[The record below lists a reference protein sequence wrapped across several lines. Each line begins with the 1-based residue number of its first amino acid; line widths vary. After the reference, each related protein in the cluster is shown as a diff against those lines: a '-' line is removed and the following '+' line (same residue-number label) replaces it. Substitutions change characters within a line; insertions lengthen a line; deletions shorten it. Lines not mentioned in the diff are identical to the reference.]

1 MAQTQLNL
9 CVSLKIIHSLLLAK
23 VVESFLLLIIK
34 QFMFVEIISFVFF
47 FTAIAM
53 LLHVILAYIMYAKTI
68 LKHSTKLFNERLK
81 VIAALI
87 IIFIVILTIKS
98 FTNGTELNA
107 ISDIMNGIVIGFL
120 VNNIYRKYL

>member
-1 MAQTQLNL
+1 M
-9 CVSLKIIHSLLLAK
+9 
-23 VVESFLLLIIK
+23 
-34 QFMFVEIISFVFF
+34 M
-47 FTAIAM
+47 M

-68 LKHSTKLFNERLK
+68 IKYSIKLFNERLK

-87 IIFIVILTIKS
+87 IIFIVLLTIKS
-98 FTNGTELNA
+98 FTNETELIV

>member
-1 MAQTQLNL
+1 
-9 CVSLKIIHSLLLAK
+9 
-23 VVESFLLLIIK
+23 
-34 QFMFVEIISFVFF
+34 MFVEIISFIFF
-47 FTAIAM
+47 FTAIVM

-81 VIAALI
+81 VIIALI